1 MTCGQTHMTGT
12 KFAQTLVDQR
22 PVYDKAV
29 FSRKAQVWRPTKKK
43 KKVRFI

>member
-1 MTCGQTHMTGT
+1 MSCQNTIPAGS
-12 KFAQTLVDQR
+12 KFPQAMVDQR

-29 FSRKAQVWRPTKKK
+29 FSKKSQVWRPTKKK